1 MAGLFGFFNY
11 EKAGPG
17 IAKDAPQKRGPF
29 KFFEFFF
36 RNFWKLLVNNAFYA
50 LISFPII
57 TNGLAQAGMTNIAR
71 NIARDKHS
79 FGVSDFKDTIK
90 KNWKQGLILGIIN
103 ALVYTILLF
112 DVWFINSMEQSTLT
126 TIYLGAIFF
135 ALFVFTFMNY
145 FMWTLMITFKFSIK
159 QILKNSF
166 KFAFI
171 NFKMNFVCFFSLALV
186 LAIYIGILFLA
197 GTYWPTAFVVEL
209 LIFTLTYPG
218 FKALLVQFCTFPAI
232 RKYII
237 DPYYAEHP
245 DEDIQRRKDL
255 GVYDEDEEIVED
267 ENVFSDEDE
276 ITEEE

>member
-29 KFFEFFF
+29 RFFEFFF
-36 RNFWKLLVNNAFYA
+36 RNFWKLLVNNAVYS
-50 LISFPII
+50 LVSLPIV
-57 TNGLAQAGMTNIAR
+57 TNGFAQAGITHIAR

-79 FGVSDFKDTIK
+79 FGISDFKDTVK
-90 KNWKQGLILGIIN
+90 KNWQQSLILGIIN
-103 ALVYTILLF
+103 VLIYIILIF
-112 DVWFINSMEQSTLT
+112 DAWFISAMEKSTLN

-135 ALFVFTFMNY
+135 ALFVWTFMNY

-171 NFKMNFVCFFSLALV
+171 NFKMNFVCFFTLLLV

-197 GTYWPTAFVVEL
+197 GTYWITALVFEL
-209 LIFTLTYPG
+209 LVFTLTYPG

-232 RKYII
+232 RKFII
-237 DPYYAEHP
+237 DPYYKEHP
-245 DEDIQRRKDL
+245 DDDIQLRKDL
-255 GVYDEDEEIVED
+255 GVYDEEDDEEED
-267 ENVFSDEDE
+267 DIFSDED
-276 ITEEE
+276 IKTEEE